1 MAVAR
6 ASSMKKVTVYSRTG
20 CHLCEVAIDLINSV
34 KLENESNLEI
44 KLIDNNSELEKEY
57 GEQVP
62 VILIDEKV
70 HDYWRV
76 DLARFTKA
84 INS

>member
-1 MAVAR
+1 
-6 ASSMKKVTVYSRTG
+6 MKKVTVYSRTG
-20 CHLCEVAIDLINSV
+20 CHLCEIAIDLIKSI
-34 KLENESNLEI
+34 KQENNFSLEI
-44 KLIDNNSELEKEY
+44 KLIDNDSELQKEY

-76 DLARFTKA
+76 DLIRFTKA

>member
-1 MAVAR
+1 
-6 ASSMKKVTVYSRTG
+6 MKEVMVYSRVG
-20 CHLCEVAIDLINSV
+20 CHLCEIAIDQINSV
-34 KLENESNLEI
+34 KDELGFNLEI
-44 KLIDNNSELEKEY
+44 KFIGDDAVLEQVY

-62 VILIDEKV
+62 VILINNKI

-84 INS
+84 IKA

>member
-1 MAVAR
+1 
-6 ASSMKKVTVYSRTG
+6 MKEVMVYSRVG
-20 CHLCEVAIDLINSV
+20 CHLCEIAIDQINSV
-34 KLENESNLEI
+34 KDELGFNLEI
-44 KLIDNNSELEKEY
+44 KFIGDDAVLEQEY

-62 VILIDEKV
+62 VILINNQI

-84 INS
+84 IKA

>member
-1 MAVAR
+1 
-6 ASSMKKVTVYSRTG
+6 MKEVMVYSRVG
-20 CHLCEVAIDLINSV
+20 CHLCEIAIDQINSV
-34 KLENESNLEI
+34 KDELGFNLEI
-44 KLIDNNSELEKEY
+44 KFIGDDPVLEQEY

-62 VILIDEKV
+62 VILINNKI

-84 INS
+84 IKA

>member
-1 MAVAR
+1 
-6 ASSMKKVTVYSRTG
+6 MKKVTVYSRSG
-20 CHLCEVAIDLINSV
+20 CHLCEVAIDQINSV
-34 KLENESNLEI
+34 KFENKFSLEI

-62 VILIDEKV
+62 VILIDGKV

-76 DLARFTKA
+76 DLARFNKA
-84 INS
+84 ING

>member
-1 MAVAR
+1 
-6 ASSMKKVTVYSRTG
+6 MKKVTVYSRTG
-20 CHLCEVAIDLINSV
+20 CHLCEIAIDLIKSV
-34 KLENESNLEI
+34 KQENNFSLEI
-44 KLIDNNSELEKEY
+44 KLIDNDSELQKEY

-76 DLARFTKA
+76 DLIRFTKA

>member
-1 MAVAR
+1 
-6 ASSMKKVTVYSRTG
+6 MKKVTVYSRTG
-20 CHLCEVAIDLINSV
+20 CHLCEIAIDLINSV
-34 KLENESNLEI
+34 KGSDNFSLEI
-44 KLIDNNSELEKEY
+44 KLIDNDSELQKEY

-70 HDYWRV
+70 QDYWRV
-76 DLARFTKA
+76 DLIRFTKA

>member
-1 MAVAR
+1 
-6 ASSMKKVTVYSRTG
+6 MKKVTVYSRTG
-20 CHLCEVAIDLINSV
+20 CHLCEIAIDLIKSV
-34 KLENESNLEI
+34 KQENNFSLEI

-76 DLARFTKA
+76 DLIRFTKA

>member
-1 MAVAR
+1 
-6 ASSMKKVTVYSRTG
+6 MKKVTVYSRTG
-20 CHLCEVAIDLINSV
+20 CHLCEIAIDLIKSV
-34 KLENESNLEI
+34 KQENNFSLEI
-44 KLIDNNSELEKEY
+44 KLIDNNNELEKEY

-76 DLARFTKA
+76 DLTRFTKA

>member
-1 MAVAR
+1 
-6 ASSMKKVTVYSRTG
+6 MKKVTVYSRTG
-20 CHLCEVAIDLINSV
+20 CHLCEIAIDLIKSV
-34 KLENESNLEI
+34 KQENNFSLEI

-70 HDYWRV
+70 HEYWRV
-76 DLARFTKA
+76 DLIRFTKA

>member
-1 MAVAR
+1 
-6 ASSMKKVTVYSRTG
+6 MKKVTVYSRTG
-20 CHLCEVAIDLINSV
+20 CHLCEIAIDLIKSV
-34 KLENESNLEI
+34 KQENNFSLEI
-44 KLIDNNSELEKEY
+44 KLIDNDNELEKEY

-76 DLARFTKA
+76 DLTRFTKA

>member
-1 MAVAR
+1 
-6 ASSMKKVTVYSRTG
+6 MKKVTVYSRTG
-20 CHLCEVAIDLINSV
+20 CHLCEIAIELINSV
-34 KLENESNLEI
+34 KGSDNFSLEI
-44 KLIDNNSELEKEY
+44 KLIDNDSELQKEY

-76 DLARFTKA
+76 DLIRFTKA

>member
-1 MAVAR
+1 
-6 ASSMKKVTVYSRTG
+6 MKEVMVYSRVG
-20 CHLCEVAIDLINSV
+20 CHLCEIAIDQINSV
-34 KLENESNLEI
+34 KDELGFNLEI
-44 KLIDNNSELEKEY
+44 SDDAVLEQEY

-62 VILIDEKV
+62 VILINNKI

-84 INS
+84 IKA

>member
-1 MAVAR
+1 
-6 ASSMKKVTVYSRTG
+6 MKEVMVYSRVG
-20 CHLCEVAIDLINSV
+20 CHLCEIAIDQINSV
-34 KLENESNLEI
+34 KDELGFNLEI
-44 KLIDNNSELEKEY
+44 KFIGDDAVLEQEY

-62 VILIDEKV
+62 VILINKKI

-84 INS
+84 IKA

>member
-1 MAVAR
+1 
-6 ASSMKKVTVYSRTG
+6 MKKVTVYSRTG
-20 CHLCEVAIDLINSV
+20 CHLCEIAIDLINSV
-34 KLENESNLEI
+34 KGSDNFSLEI
-44 KLIDNNSELEKEY
+44 KLIDNDSELQKEY

-70 HDYWRV
+70 HNYWRV
-76 DLARFTKA
+76 DLIRFTKA

>member
-1 MAVAR
+1 
-6 ASSMKKVTVYSRTG
+6 MKKVTVYSRTG
-20 CHLCEVAIDLINSV
+20 CHLCEIAIDLINSV
-34 KLENESNLEI
+34 KGSDNFSLEI
-44 KLIDNNSELEKEY
+44 KLIDNDSELQKEY

-62 VILIDEKV
+62 VILIDEKI

-76 DLARFTKA
+76 DLIRFTKA

>member
-1 MAVAR
+1 
-6 ASSMKKVTVYSRTG
+6 MKKVTVYSRTG
-20 CHLCEVAIDLINSV
+20 CHLCEIAIDLIKSV
-34 KLENESNLEI
+34 KQENNFSLEI

-57 GEQVP
+57 GEQVQ

-76 DLARFTKA
+76 DLIRFTKA

>member
-1 MAVAR
+1 
-6 ASSMKKVTVYSRTG
+6 MKKVTVYSRTG
-20 CHLCEVAIDLINSV
+20 CHLCEIAIDLINSV
-34 KLENESNLEI
+34 KGSDNFSLEI
-44 KLIDNNSELEKEY
+44 KLIDNDSELQKEY

-76 DLARFTKA
+76 DLIRFTNA

>member
-1 MAVAR
+1 
-6 ASSMKKVTVYSRTG
+6 MKEVMVYSRVG
-20 CHLCEVAIDLINSV
+20 CHLCEIAIDQINSV
-34 KLENESNLEI
+34 KDELGFNLEI
-44 KLIDNNSELEKEY
+44 KFISDDAVLEQEY

-62 VILIDEKV
+62 VILINNKI

-84 INS
+84 IKA

>member
-1 MAVAR
+1 
-6 ASSMKKVTVYSRTG
+6 MKKVTVYSRTG
-20 CHLCEVAIDLINSV
+20 CHLCEIAIDLINSV
-34 KLENESNLEI
+34 KGSDNFSLEI
-44 KLIDNNSELEKEY
+44 KLIDNDSELQNEY

-76 DLARFTKA
+76 DLIRFTKA

>member
-1 MAVAR
+1 
-6 ASSMKKVTVYSRTG
+6 
-20 CHLCEVAIDLINSV
+20 
-34 KLENESNLEI
+34 
-44 KLIDNNSELEKEY
+44 LIDNNSELEKEY

-76 DLARFTKA
+76 DLTRFTKA

>member
-1 MAVAR
+1 
-6 ASSMKKVTVYSRTG
+6 MKKVTVYSRTG
-20 CHLCEVAIDLINSV
+20 CHLCEIAIDLINSV
-34 KLENESNLEI
+34 KESDNFSLEI
-44 KLIDNNSELEKEY
+44 KLIDNDSELQKEY

-76 DLARFTKA
+76 DLIRFTKA

>member
-1 MAVAR
+1 M
-6 ASSMKKVTVYSRTG
+6 VYSRVG
-20 CHLCEVAIDLINSV
+20 CHLCEIAIDQINSV
-34 KLENESNLEI
+34 KDELGFNLEI
-44 KLIDNNSELEKEY
+44 NFIGDDAVLEQEY

-62 VILIDEKV
+62 VILINNQI

-84 INS
+84 IKA

>member
-1 MAVAR
+1 
-6 ASSMKKVTVYSRTG
+6 MKKVTVYSRTG
-20 CHLCEVAIDLINSV
+20 CHLCEIAIDLIKSV
-34 KLENESNLEI
+34 KQENNFSLEI
-44 KLIDNNSELEKEY
+44 KLIDNDSELEKEY
-57 GEQVP
+57 GEHVP

-76 DLARFTKA
+76 DLNRFTKA